1 MQPRRAEGMF
11 RGSAQ
16 ARNSPGSLPPSGAA
30 PANTE
35 GGGTRQSLP
44 RLGKGPRC
52 PSPLPE
58 RSPAPE
64 PGNRRLPGIPA
75 SLANPSARPPSPR
88 AHQGSGAIA
97 LSPPAFGHFLLAAAD
112 YGGPRGSHPAVRPGR
127 DRNLPFPPVRVRCG
141 LQGHVPT
148 GLKCHPDQEHLIFPL
163 GCTVLIQAINTQEQ
177 NFLHG
182 HSNNVSCV
190 AISKS
195 GLYLAS
201 GQVTFMGFKADIILW
216 DYKKREL
223 IARLSLHKGK
233 IEALAFSPNDLYL
246 VSLGG
251 PDDGS
256 VVVWNIAKR
265 EAICGSPAAGLNVG
279 NATTV
284 IFSRCRDKMF
294 VTAGNGTI
302 RVWELDLPNRKI
314 WPTECQTGQMK
325 RIVMCITIAVDDSF
339 FYLGTTTG
347 DILKMNPR
355 TKLLADTG
363 PAKDKFSLGVSTI
376 KCLKMGGLLVGS
388 GAGLLVFC
396 KSPSYKPIKK
406 IQLQGGI
413 TSITLRGEGHHFFVG
428 TEESHIYRVNFT
440 DFKET
445 LIATCH
451 FEAVQDIVFPFGTAE
466 LFATCAKK
474 DIRVWHTLSNR
485 ELLRITVPNMTCHGI
500 DFMRDGKSI
509 ISAWDDGRIRAFA
522 PETGRLMYVIN
533 NAHRIGVTAI
543 ATTSDCKRV
552 ISGGGEGEV
561 RVWQIGCQ
569 TQKLE
574 EALKEHKSSVS
585 CIRVKNNNLECVTA
599 STDGTCIIWDLVR
612 LRRNQMIL
620 ANTLFQCVCYH
631 PEEFQIITSGT
642 DRKIAY
648 WEVFDGSV
656 IRELEGSLSGSINGM
671 DITTEGVHFVTGGN
685 DHLVKVW
692 DYNGGEVTHVGVGH
706 SGNITRIRISPGNQY
721 IVSVSADGAVL
732 RWKYPFT
739 S

>member
-1 MQPRRAEGMF
+1 MGEEISPQAEDV
-11 RGSAQ
+11 AE
-16 ARNSPGSLPPSGAA
+16 L
-30 PANTE
+30 E
-35 GGGTRQSLP
+35 L
-44 RLGKGPRC
+44 
-52 PSPLPE
+52 E
-58 RSPAPE
+58 
-64 PGNRRLPGIPA
+64 
-75 SLANPSARPPSPR
+75 
-88 AHQGSGAIA
+88 
-97 LSPPAFGHFLLAAAD
+97 
-112 YGGPRGSHPAVRPGR
+112 AVIGF
-127 DRNLPFPPVRVRCG
+127 N
-141 LQGHVPT
+141 GHVPN
-148 GLKCHPDQEHLIFPL
+148 GLKCHPDQEHLLYPL
-163 GCTVLIQAINTQEQ
+163 GCTVLIQAINTPEQ

-182 HSNNVSCV
+182 HSNNVSCLT
-190 AISKS
+190 ISKS
-195 GLYLAS
+195 GDYIAS

-223 IARLSLHKGK
+223 LARLSLHKGK

-265 EAICGSPAAGLNVG
+265 DAICGSPAAGLNVG
-279 NATTV
+279 NATSLV
-284 IFSRCRDKMF
+284 FSRCRDEIF

-325 RIVMCITIAVDDSF
+325 RIVLSVAMAEDDGF

-363 PAKDKFSLGVSTI
+363 PVKDKYSLGVSAI
-376 KCLKMGGLLVGS
+376 RSLKMGGLLVGS

-396 KSPSYKPIKK
+396 KSPSYKPAKK

-413 TSITLRGEGHHFFVG
+413 TSITLRGEGHQFFVG

-451 FEAVQDIVFPFGTAE
+451 FEAVQDVVFPFGTSE

-474 DIRVWHTLSNR
+474 DIRVWHTMSNR
-485 ELLRITVPNMTCHGI
+485 ELLRITVPNITCHAI

-509 ISAWDDGRIRAFA
+509 ISAWNDGKIRAFA
-522 PETGRLMYVIN
+522 PETGRLLYAISS
-533 NAHRIGVTAI
+533 AHRIGVTAV

-585 CIRVKNNNLECVTA
+585 CIRVKKNNEECVTA

-612 LRRNQMIL
+612 LKRNQMIL

-648 WEVFDGSV
+648 WEVFDGTV
-656 IRELEGSLSGSINGM
+656 IRELEGALSGSINGM
-671 DITTEGVHFVTGGN
+671 DITQEGAHFVTGGR

-692 DYNGGEVTHVGVGH
+692 DYNEGEVTHVGMGH
-706 SGNITRIRISPGNQY
+706 SGSITRVRISPGNKH
-721 IVSVSADGAVL
+721 IVSVSADGAIL
-732 RWKYPFT
+732 RWKYPFA

>member
-1 MQPRRAEGMF
+1 MDNKISPEAQVAE
-11 RGSAQ
+11 
-16 ARNSPGSLPPSGAA
+16 L
-30 PANTE
+30 E
-35 GGGTRQSLP
+35 L
-44 RLGKGPRC
+44 
-52 PSPLPE
+52 
-58 RSPAPE
+58 
-64 PGNRRLPGIPA
+64 
-75 SLANPSARPPSPR
+75 
-88 AHQGSGAIA
+88 
-97 LSPPAFGHFLLAAAD
+97 D
-112 YGGPRGSHPAVRPGR
+112 AVIGF
-127 DRNLPFPPVRVRCG
+127 N
-141 LQGHVPT
+141 GHVPT

-163 GCTVLIQAINTQEQ
+163 GCTILIQAINTQEQ
-177 NFLHG
+177 NFLQGHG
-182 HSNNVSCV
+182 NNVSCL
-190 AISKS
+190 AISRS
-195 GLYLAS
+195 GRYIAS

-223 IARLSLHKGK
+223 LARLSLHKGK

-256 VVVWNIAKR
+256 VVVWSIAKR
-265 EAICGSPAAGLNVG
+265 DAICGSPAAGLNVG
-279 NATTV
+279 NATNV
-284 IFSRCRDKMF
+284 IFSRCRDEMF
-294 VTAGNGTI
+294 VTAGMA
-302 RVWELDLPNRKI
+302 D
-314 WPTECQTGQMK
+314 
-325 RIVMCITIAVDDSF
+325 DDSF

-355 TKLLADTG
+355 TKLLTDAG
-363 PAKDKFSLGVSTI
+363 PAKDKFSLGVSAI
-376 KCLKMGGLLVGS
+376 RCLKMGGLLVGS

-413 TSITLRGEGHHFFVG
+413 TSITLRGEGHQFFVG
-428 TEESHIYRVNFT
+428 TEESHIYRVSFT

-451 FEAVQDIVFPFGTAE
+451 FEAVEDIVFPFGTAE

-474 DIRVWHTLSNR
+474 DIRVWHTSSNR

-509 ISAWDDGRIRAFA
+509 ISAWNDGKIRAFA

-533 NAHRIGVTAI
+533 SAHRIGVTAI

-585 CIRVKNNNLECVTA
+585 CIRVKRNNEECVTA

-648 WEVFDGSV
+648 WEVFDGTV

-671 DITTEGVHFVTGGN
+671 DITQEGVHFVTGGN

-692 DYNGGEVTHVGVGH
+692 DYNEGEVTHVGVGH

-721 IVSVSADGAVL
+721 IVSVSADGAIL
-732 RWKYPFT
+732 RWKYPYT

>member
-1 MQPRRAEGMF
+1 MMENISPKAEV
-11 RGSAQ
+11 AELELQ
-16 ARNSPGSLPPSGAA
+16 AVIGFN
-30 PANTE
+30 
-35 GGGTRQSLP
+35 
-44 RLGKGPRC
+44 
-52 PSPLPE
+52 
-58 RSPAPE
+58 
-64 PGNRRLPGIPA
+64 
-75 SLANPSARPPSPR
+75 
-88 AHQGSGAIA
+88 
-97 LSPPAFGHFLLAAAD
+97 
-112 YGGPRGSHPAVRPGR
+112 
-127 DRNLPFPPVRVRCG
+127 
-141 LQGHVPT
+141 GHVPT
-148 GLKCHPDQEHLIFPL
+148 GLKCHPDQEHLIYPL
-163 GCTVLIQAINTQEQ
+163 GCTVLIQAINTNEQ

-182 HSNNVSCV
+182 HGNNISCV
-190 AISKS
+190 TVSKS
-195 GLYLAS
+195 GVYIAS

-233 IEALAFSPNDLYL
+233 IEDLAFSPNDLYL

-256 VVVWNIAKR
+256 
-265 EAICGSPAAGLNVG
+265 
-279 NATTV
+279 
-284 IFSRCRDKMF
+284 
-294 VTAGNGTI
+294 GTI

-314 WPTECQTGQMK
+314 RPTECQTGQMK
-325 RIVMCITIAVDDSF
+325 RIVMSITMANDDGF

-347 DILKMNPR
+347 DILKMNPK

-363 PAKDKFSLGVSTI
+363 PTKDKFSLGVSAI

-413 TSITLRGEGHHFFVG
+413 TSITLRGEGHQFFVG

-445 LIATCH
+445 LIGTCH

-485 ELLRITVPNMTCHGI
+485 ELLRITVPNMTCHCI
-500 DFMRDGKSI
+500 EFMRDGKSI
-509 ISAWDDGRIRAFA
+509 ISAWDDGKIRAFA

-561 RVWQIGCQ
+561 RVWQVGCQ

-574 EALKEHKSSVS
+574 EALKEHQSSVS
-585 CIRVKNNNLECVTA
+585 CIRVKKNNDGCVTA

-612 LRRNQMIL
+612 LKRNQMIL

-671 DITTEGVHFVTGGN
+671 DISLEGVHFVTGGN
-685 DHLVKVW
+685 DHMVKVW
-692 DYNGGEVTHVGVGH
+692 DYNEGEVTHVGVGH
-706 SGNITRIRISPGNQY
+706 SGNIRRLRISPGNQY
-721 IVSVSADGAVL
+721 IISVSADGAIL
-732 RWKYPFT
+732 RWKCPFA

>member
-1 MQPRRAEGMF
+1 MDVQISPETNVAE
-11 RGSAQ
+11 
-16 ARNSPGSLPPSGAA
+16 L
-30 PANTE
+30 E
-35 GGGTRQSLP
+35 L
-44 RLGKGPRC
+44 
-52 PSPLPE
+52 
-58 RSPAPE
+58 
-64 PGNRRLPGIPA
+64 
-75 SLANPSARPPSPR
+75 
-88 AHQGSGAIA
+88 
-97 LSPPAFGHFLLAAAD
+97 D
-112 YGGPRGSHPAVRPGR
+112 AVIGF
-127 DRNLPFPPVRVRCG
+127 N
-141 LQGHVPT
+141 GHVPK
-148 GLKCHPDQEHLIFPL
+148 GLKCHPDQEHLVYPL
-163 GCTVLIQAINTQEQ
+163 GCTVLIQAINTNKQ

-182 HSNNVSCV
+182 HGNNVSCLT
-190 AISKS
+190 ISKN
-195 GLYLAS
+195 GNYIAS

-216 DYKKREL
+216 DFKKREL

-233 IEALAFSPNDLYL
+233 IESLAFSPNDLYL

-256 VVVWNIAKR
+256 VVVWSVAKR
-265 EAICGSPAAGLNVG
+265 EAICGSPAAGLSVG
-279 NATTV
+279 NATNV
-284 IFSRCRDKMF
+284 VFSRCQDEMF

-325 RIVMCITIAVDDSF
+325 RIAMSIGMAGDDSF

-363 PAKDKFSLGVSTI
+363 PMKDKFSLGVTAI
-376 KCLKMGGLLVGS
+376 RCLKMGGLLVGS
-388 GAGLLVFC
+388 GAGVLVFC
-396 KSPSYKPIKK
+396 KSPSYKTIN
-406 IQLQGGI
+406 G
-413 TSITLRGEGHHFFVG
+413 TS
-428 TEESHIYRVNFT
+428 
-440 DFKET
+440 
-445 LIATCH
+445 
-451 FEAVQDIVFPFGTAE
+451 E

-474 DIRVWHTLSNR
+474 DIRVWHTMSNR

-509 ISAWDDGRIRAFA
+509 ISAWDDGKIRAFA
-522 PETGRLMYVIN
+522 PETGRLMYTIN
-533 NAHRIGVTAI
+533 SAHRIGVTAI

-585 CIRVKNNNLECVTA
+585 CIRVKKNNKECVTA

-671 DITTEGVHFVTGGN
+671 DITQEGVHFVTGGH

-692 DYNGGEVTHVGVGH
+692 DYNEGEVTHVGVGH
-706 SGNITRIRISPGNQY
+706 SGNIMGIRVSPGNQY
-721 IVSVSADGAVL
+721 IISVSADGAIL

>member
-1 MQPRRAEGMF
+1 MRPSVTITTRR
-11 RGSAQ
+11 RCTH
-16 ARNSPGSLPPSGAA
+16 L
-30 PANTE
+30 
-35 GGGTRQSLP
+35 GGEQSNQNLP
-44 RLGKGPRC
+44 RMDNKI
-52 PSPLPE
+52 SPEAQVAELE
-58 RSPAPE
+58 
-64 PGNRRLPGIPA
+64 L
-75 SLANPSARPPSPR
+75 
-88 AHQGSGAIA
+88 
-97 LSPPAFGHFLLAAAD
+97 D
-112 YGGPRGSHPAVRPGR
+112 AVIGF
-127 DRNLPFPPVRVRCG
+127 N
-141 LQGHVPT
+141 GHVPT
-148 GLKCHPDQEHLIFPL
+148 GLKCHPDQEHMIYPL
-163 GCTVLIQAINTQEQ
+163 GCTVLIQAINTKEQ
-177 NFLHG
+177 NFLQGHG
-182 HSNNVSCV
+182 NNVSCL
-190 AISKS
+190 AISRS
-195 GLYLAS
+195 GEYIAS

-223 IARLSLHKGK
+223 LARLSLHKGK

-256 VVVWNIAKR
+256 
-265 EAICGSPAAGLNVG
+265 
-279 NATTV
+279 
-284 IFSRCRDKMF
+284 
-294 VTAGNGTI
+294 GTI

-314 WPTECQTGQMK
+314 WPTECQTGQLK
-325 RIVMCITIAVDDSF
+325 RIVMSIGVDDDDSF

-355 TKLLADTG
+355 TKLLTDAG
-363 PAKDKFSLGVSTI
+363 PAKDKFSLGVSAI
-376 KCLKMGGLLVGS
+376 RCLKMGGLLVGS

-396 KSPSYKPIKK
+396 KSPGYKPIKK
-406 IQLQGGI
+406 IQLQGRI
-413 TSITLRGEGHHFFVG
+413 TSITLRGEGHQFLVG
-428 TEESHIYRVNFT
+428 TEESHIYRVSFT

-451 FEAVQDIVFPFGTAE
+451 FDAVEDIVFPFGTAE

-474 DIRVWHTLSNR
+474 DIRVWHTSSNR

-509 ISAWDDGRIRAFA
+509 ISAWNDGKIRAFA

-552 ISGGGEGEV
+552 VSGGGEGEV

-585 CIRVKNNNLECVTA
+585 CIRVKRNNEECVTA

-648 WEVFDGSV
+648 WEVFDGTV

-671 DITTEGVHFVTGGN
+671 DITQEGVHFVTGGN

-692 DYNGGEVTHVGVGH
+692 DYNECEVTHVGVGH

-721 IVSVSADGAVL
+721 IVSVSADGAIL
-732 RWKYPFT
+732 RWKYPYT

>member
-1 MQPRRAEGMF
+1 MDNKISPEAQVAE
-11 RGSAQ
+11 
-16 ARNSPGSLPPSGAA
+16 L
-30 PANTE
+30 E
-35 GGGTRQSLP
+35 L
-44 RLGKGPRC
+44 
-52 PSPLPE
+52 
-58 RSPAPE
+58 
-64 PGNRRLPGIPA
+64 
-75 SLANPSARPPSPR
+75 
-88 AHQGSGAIA
+88 
-97 LSPPAFGHFLLAAAD
+97 D
-112 YGGPRGSHPAVRPGR
+112 AVIGF
-127 DRNLPFPPVRVRCG
+127 N
-141 LQGHVPT
+141 GHVPT
-148 GLKCHPDQEHLIFPL
+148 GLKCHPDQEHVIYPL
-163 GCTVLIQAINTQEQ
+163 GCTVLIQAINTKEQ
-177 NFLHG
+177 NFLQGHG
-182 HSNNVSCV
+182 NNVSCL
-190 AISKS
+190 AISRS
-195 GLYLAS
+195 GEYIAS

-223 IARLSLHKGK
+223 LARLSLHKGK

-256 VVVWNIAKR
+256 VVVWSIAKR
-265 EAICGSPAAGLNVG
+265 DAICGSPAAGLSVG
-279 NATTV
+279 NATNV
-284 IFSRCRDKMF
+284 IFSRCRDEMF

-325 RIVMCITIAVDDSF
+325 RIVMSIGMADDDSF

-355 TKLLADTG
+355 TKLLTDAG
-363 PAKDKFSLGVSTI
+363 PAKDKFSLVRHSEI
-376 KCLKMGGLLVGS
+376 MCLIGILLN
-388 GAGLLVFC
+388 LLYFC
-396 KSPSYKPIKK
+396 

-413 TSITLRGEGHHFFVG
+413 TSITLRGEGHQFFVG
-428 TEESHIYRVNFT
+428 TEESHIYRVSFT

-445 LIATCH
+445 LIVTCH
-451 FEAVQDIVFPFGTAE
+451 FDAVEDIVFPFGTAE

-474 DIRVWHTLSNR
+474 DIRVWHTSSNR
-485 ELLRITVPNMTCHGI
+485 
-500 DFMRDGKSI
+500 D
-509 ISAWDDGRIRAFA
+509 
-522 PETGRLMYVIN
+522 
-533 NAHRIGVTAI
+533 AHRIGVTAI
-543 ATTSDCKRV
+543 TTTSDCKRV

-585 CIRVKNNNLECVTA
+585 CIRVKRNNEECVTA

-648 WEVFDGSV
+648 WEVFDGTV

-671 DITTEGVHFVTGGN
+671 DITQEGVHFVTGGN

-692 DYNGGEVTHVGVGH
+692 DYNEGEVTHVGVGH

-721 IVSVSADGAVL
+721 IVSVSADGAIL
-732 RWKYPFT
+732 RWKYPHT

>member
-1 MQPRRAEGMF
+1 
-11 RGSAQ
+11 
-16 ARNSPGSLPPSGAA
+16 
-30 PANTE
+30 
-35 GGGTRQSLP
+35 
-44 RLGKGPRC
+44 
-52 PSPLPE
+52 
-58 RSPAPE
+58 
-64 PGNRRLPGIPA
+64 
-75 SLANPSARPPSPR
+75 
-88 AHQGSGAIA
+88 
-97 LSPPAFGHFLLAAAD
+97 
-112 YGGPRGSHPAVRPGR
+112 
-127 DRNLPFPPVRVRCG
+127 
-141 LQGHVPT
+141 
-148 GLKCHPDQEHLIFPL
+148 
-163 GCTVLIQAINTQEQ
+163 
-177 NFLHG
+177 
-182 HSNNVSCV
+182 
-190 AISKS
+190 
-195 GLYLAS
+195 
-201 GQVTFMGFKADIILW
+201 MGFKADIILW

-256 VVVWNIAKR
+256 VVVWNIVKR

-284 IFSRCRDKMF
+284 IFSRCRDEMF

-451 FEAVQDIVFPFGTAE
+451 FEAVQDVVFPFGTAE

-509 ISAWDDGRIRAFA
+509 ISGNVD
-522 PETGRLMYVIN
+522 
-533 NAHRIGVTAI
+533 
-543 ATTSDCKRV
+543 V
-552 ISGGGEGEV
+552 ISGTVDIISGNVVLIGLWRGCRLWLWELAFSFNAGFSGWIPGAAPRGLARPSLLLIQPLLGIPFPPGGF
-561 RVWQIGCQ
+561 
-569 TQKLE
+569 L
-574 EALKEHKSSVS
+574 SSV
-585 CIRVKNNNLECVTA
+585 
-599 STDGTCIIWDLVR
+599 
-612 LRRNQMIL
+612 
-620 ANTLFQCVCYH
+620 
-631 PEEFQIITSGT
+631 
-642 DRKIAY
+642 
-648 WEVFDGSV
+648 
-656 IRELEGSLSGSINGM
+656 
-671 DITTEGVHFVTGGN
+671 
-685 DHLVKVW
+685 
-692 DYNGGEVTHVGVGH
+692 
-706 SGNITRIRISPGNQY
+706 
-721 IVSVSADGAVL
+721 
-732 RWKYPFT
+732 
-739 S
+739 

>member
-1 MQPRRAEGMF
+1 METQTSPKDEVAEV
-11 RGSAQ
+11 AK
-16 ARNSPGSLPPSGAA
+16 L
-30 PANTE
+30 E
-35 GGGTRQSLP
+35 L
-44 RLGKGPRC
+44 
-52 PSPLPE
+52 E
-58 RSPAPE
+58 
-64 PGNRRLPGIPA
+64 
-75 SLANPSARPPSPR
+75 
-88 AHQGSGAIA
+88 
-97 LSPPAFGHFLLAAAD
+97 
-112 YGGPRGSHPAVRPGR
+112 AVIGF
-127 DRNLPFPPVRVRCG
+127 N
-141 LQGHVPT
+141 GHVPT
-148 GLKCHPDQEHLIFPL
+148 GLKCHPDQEHLVYPL
-163 GCTVLIQAINTQEQ
+163 GCTILIQALNTQEQ

-182 HSNNVSCV
+182 HGNNVSCV
-190 AISKS
+190 TISKS
-195 GLYLAS
+195 GVYIAS

-216 DYKKREL
+216 HFKKREL

-256 VVVWNIAKR
+256 
-265 EAICGSPAAGLNVG
+265 
-279 NATTV
+279 
-284 IFSRCRDKMF
+284 
-294 VTAGNGTI
+294 GTI

-325 RIVMCITIAVDDSF
+325 RIVMSISMANDDSF

-347 DILKMNPR
+347 DILKMSPR

-363 PAKDKFSLGVSTI
+363 PAKDRFSLGVSAIT
-376 KCLKMGGLLVGS
+376 CLKMGGLLVGS

-413 TSITLRGEGHHFFVG
+413 TSITLRGEGHQFFVG

-445 LIATCH
+445 LITTCH
-451 FEAVQDIVFPFGTAE
+451 FEAVEDIVFPFGTAE

-509 ISAWDDGRIRAFA
+509 ISAWDDGKIRAFA

-543 ATTSDCKRV
+543 ATTRDCKRV

-561 RVWQIGCQ
+561 RVWQIGHQ

-574 EALKEHKSSVS
+574 EALKEHKSTVS
-585 CIRVKNNNLECVTA
+585 CIRVKKSNEECVTA
-599 STDGTCIIWDLVR
+599 STDGTCIIWDLVH

-656 IRELEGSLSGSINGM
+656 IRELDGSLSGAVNGM
-671 DITTEGVHFVTGGN
+671 DITVEGVHFVTGGN
-685 DHLVKVW
+685 DRLVKVW
-692 DYNGGEVTHVGVGH
+692 DYNEGEVTHVGVGH

-721 IVSVSADGAVL
+721 IVSVSADGAIL
-732 RWKYPFT
+732 RWKYPFP

>member
-1 MQPRRAEGMF
+1 MRSRYHNDQRTPYGWM
-11 RGSAQ
+11 
-16 ARNSPGSLPPSGAA
+16 
-30 PANTE
+30 
-35 GGGTRQSLP
+35 
-44 RLGKGPRC
+44 
-52 PSPLPE
+52 PE
-58 RSPAPE
+58 RKE
-64 PGNRRLPGIPA
+64 NC
-75 SLANPSARPPSPR
+75 
-88 AHQGSGAIA
+88 
-97 LSPPAFGHFLLAAAD
+97 LLLVMENQISSKAEEAELELE
-112 YGGPRGSHPAVRPGR
+112 AVIGF
-127 DRNLPFPPVRVRCG
+127 N
-141 LQGHVPT
+141 GHVPT
-148 GLKCHPDQEHLIFPL
+148 GLLCHPDQEHLVYPL
-163 GCTVLIQAINTQEQ
+163 GCTVLIQSINTNEQ

-182 HSNNVSCV
+182 HGNNVSCV
-190 AISKS
+190 TVSKS
-195 GLYLAS
+195 GAYIAS
-201 GQVTFMGFKADIILW
+201 GQITFMGFKADIILW

-251 PDDGS
+251 PDDG
-256 VVVWNIAKR
+256 R
-265 EAICGSPAAGLNVG
+265 EAICGSPAAGLSVG

-284 IFSRCRDKMF
+284 IFSGSHDEMF
-294 VTAGNGTI
+294 VTAGKY
-302 RVWELDLPNRKI
+302 VS
-314 WPTECQTGQMK
+314 
-325 RIVMCITIAVDDSF
+325 AVAVF
-339 FYLGTTTG
+339 
-347 DILKMNPR
+347 R
-355 TKLLADTG
+355 THKPLY
-363 PAKDKFSLGVSTI
+363 
-376 KCLKMGGLLVGS
+376 LLVQKARSFQFGRTCFQS
-388 GAGLLVFC
+388 WKNTLRHNFHDFVV
-396 KSPSYKPIKK
+396 IKNPFHRK
-406 IQLQGGI
+406 KLQLQGGI
-413 TSITLRGEGHHFFVG
+413 TSITLRREGHQFFVG
-428 TEESHIYRVNFT
+428 TEESHIYCVNFT

-451 FEAVQDIVFPFGTAE
+451 FEAVQDIVFPFGTGE
-466 LFATCAKK
+466 LFATCAKE
-474 DIRVWHTLSNR
+474 DIRVWHTLSNK
-485 ELLRITVPNMTCHGI
+485 ELLRITVPNMTCHSI

-509 ISAWDDGRIRAFA
+509 ISAWDDGKIRAFA

-561 RVWQIGCQ
+561 RVWQIGCR
-569 TQKLE
+569 TQKLK

-585 CIRVKNNNLECVTA
+585 CIRVKKNDKECVTA
-599 STDGTCIIWDLVR
+599 STDSTCIIWDLVH

-671 DITTEGVHFVTGGN
+671 DITPDGVYFVTGGN

-692 DYNGGEVTHVGVGH
+692 DYNEGEVTHVGVGH

-721 IVSVSADGAVL
+721 IISVSADGAIL
-732 RWKYPFT
+732 RWKYPFA

>member
-1 MQPRRAEGMF
+1 MENQISPKAEV
-11 RGSAQ
+11 AE
-16 ARNSPGSLPPSGAA
+16 L
-30 PANTE
+30 E
-35 GGGTRQSLP
+35 L
-44 RLGKGPRC
+44 
-52 PSPLPE
+52 E
-58 RSPAPE
+58 
-64 PGNRRLPGIPA
+64 
-75 SLANPSARPPSPR
+75 
-88 AHQGSGAIA
+88 
-97 LSPPAFGHFLLAAAD
+97 
-112 YGGPRGSHPAVRPGR
+112 AVIGF
-127 DRNLPFPPVRVRCG
+127 N
-141 LQGHVPT
+141 GHVPT
-148 GLKCHPDQEHLIFPL
+148 GLKCHPDQEHLIYPL
-163 GCTVLIQAINTQEQ
+163 GCTILIQAINTQEQ

-182 HSNNVSCV
+182 HGNNVSCV
-190 AISKS
+190 TISRS
-195 GLYLAS
+195 GAYIAS

-256 VVVWNIAKR
+256 VVVWSIAKR
-265 EAICGSPAAGLNVG
+265 DAVCGSPAAGLSVG

-284 IFSRCRDKMF
+284 IFSKCCDEMF
-294 VTAGNGTI
+294 VTAGNS
-302 RVWELDLPNRKI
+302 ELALILLRSKLLLPIFESKNAEV
-314 WPTECQTGQMK
+314 TLSTFM
-325 RIVMCITIAVDDSF
+325 ANDDSF

-363 PAKDKFSLGVSTI
+363 PVKDKFSLGVSAI
-376 KCLKMGGLLVGS
+376 KCLKMGELLVGS

-396 KSPSYKPIKK
+396 KSPSYKAIKK

-413 TSITLRGEGHHFFVG
+413 TSITLRGEGHQFFVG

-445 LIATCH
+445 LITTCH
-451 FEAVQDIVFPFGTAE
+451 FEAVEDIVFPFGTAE

-509 ISAWDDGRIRAFA
+509 ISGNAWDDGKIRAFA
-522 PETGRLMYVIN
+522 PETGRLIYVIN

-543 ATTSDCKRV
+543 ATTSDCQRV

-561 RVWQIGCQ
+561 RVWQISYQ

-585 CIRVKNNNLECVTA
+585 CIRVKKSNEECVTA
-599 STDGTCIIWDLVR
+599 STDGTCIIWDLV
-612 LRRNQMIL
+612 
-620 ANTLFQCVCYH
+620 
-631 PEEFQIITSGT
+631 
-642 DRKIAY
+642 
-648 WEVFDGSV
+648 
-656 IRELEGSLSGSINGM
+656 
-671 DITTEGVHFVTGGN
+671 
-685 DHLVKVW
+685 
-692 DYNGGEVTHVGVGH
+692 
-706 SGNITRIRISPGNQY
+706 
-721 IVSVSADGAVL
+721 
-732 RWKYPFT
+732 
-739 S
+739 

>member
-1 MQPRRAEGMF
+1 M
-11 RGSAQ
+11 
-16 ARNSPGSLPPSGAA
+16 
-30 PANTE
+30 
-35 GGGTRQSLP
+35 
-44 RLGKGPRC
+44 
-52 PSPLPE
+52 
-58 RSPAPE
+58 
-64 PGNRRLPGIPA
+64 
-75 SLANPSARPPSPR
+75 
-88 AHQGSGAIA
+88 
-97 LSPPAFGHFLLAAAD
+97 
-112 YGGPRGSHPAVRPGR
+112 
-127 DRNLPFPPVRVRCG
+127 
-141 LQGHVPT
+141 
-148 GLKCHPDQEHLIFPL
+148 
-163 GCTVLIQAINTQEQ
+163 
-177 NFLHG
+177 
-182 HSNNVSCV
+182 
-190 AISKS
+190 
-195 GLYLAS
+195 
-201 GQVTFMGFKADIILW
+201 ADIILW
-216 DYKKREL
+216 DFKKREL

-256 VVVWNIAKR
+256 VVVWSIAKR
-265 EAICGSPAAGLNVG
+265 DAICGSPAAGLNVG
-279 NATTV
+279 NATNV
-284 IFSRCRDKMF
+284 VFSRCRDEMF

-325 RIVMCITIAVDDSF
+325 RIVLCTGMADDDSF

-363 PAKDKFSLGVSTI
+363 PMKDKFSLGVSALR
-376 KCLKMGGLLVGS
+376 CLKMGGLLIGS
-388 GAGLLVFC
+388 GAGLLIFC

-413 TSITLRGEGHHFFVG
+413 TSITLRGEGHQFFVG

-466 LFATCAKK
+466 LFATCAKT
-474 DIRVWHTLSNR
+474 DIRVWHTISKR

-509 ISAWDDGRIRAFA
+509 ISAWDDGKIRAFA
-522 PETGRLMYVIN
+522 PESGRLMYTISS
-533 NAHRIGVTAI
+533 AHRIGVTAI
-543 ATTSDCKRV
+543 ATTSDCKRI

-585 CIRVKNNNLECVTA
+585 CIRVKKNNEECVTA

-671 DITTEGVHFVTGGN
+671 DITQEGGHFVTGGH

-692 DYNGGEVTHVGVGH
+692 DYNEGEVTHVGVGH
-706 SGNITRIRISPGNQY
+706 SGNILGMRISPGNQY
-721 IVSVSADGAVL
+721 IVSVSADGAIL
-732 RWKYPFT
+732 RWKYPFA

>member
-1 MQPRRAEGMF
+1 MENQISTKAEE
-11 RGSAQ
+11 AK
-16 ARNSPGSLPPSGAA
+16 L
-30 PANTE
+30 E
-35 GGGTRQSLP
+35 L
-44 RLGKGPRC
+44 
-52 PSPLPE
+52 E
-58 RSPAPE
+58 
-64 PGNRRLPGIPA
+64 
-75 SLANPSARPPSPR
+75 
-88 AHQGSGAIA
+88 
-97 LSPPAFGHFLLAAAD
+97 
-112 YGGPRGSHPAVRPGR
+112 AV
-127 DRNLPFPPVRVRCG
+127 
-141 LQGHVPT
+141 
-148 GLKCHPDQEHLIFPL
+148 I
-163 GCTVLIQAINTQEQ
+163 
-177 NFLHG
+177 
-182 HSNNVSCV
+182 
-190 AISKS
+190 
-195 GLYLAS
+195 
-201 GQVTFMGFKADIILW
+201 GFNDIILW

-233 IEALAFSPNDLYL
+233 IEDLAFSPNDLYL

-256 VVVWNIAKR
+256 VVVWSIAKR

-284 IFSRCRDKMF
+284 IFLGSNDEMF
-294 VTAGNGTI
+294 VTAGKGTI

-325 RIVMCITIAVDDSF
+325 RIVLSITMATDDCF

-347 DILKMNPR
+347 DILKLNPK
-355 TKLLADTG
+355 TKLLVDTG
-363 PAKDKFSLGVSTI
+363 PAKDKFSLGVSAI
-376 KCLKMGGLLVGS
+376 KCLKMEELLVGS

-396 KSPSYKPIKK
+396 KSPSYKPLKK
-406 IQLQGGI
+406 LQLQGGI
-413 TSITLRGEGHHFFVG
+413 TSITLRGEGHQFFVG
-428 TEESHIYRVNFT
+428 TEESYIYCVNLT

-466 LFATCAKK
+466 LFATCAKE

-485 ELLRITVPNMTCHGI
+485 ELLRITVHNMTCHSI

-509 ISAWDDGRIRAFA
+509 ISAWNDGKIRAFT
-522 PETGRLMYVIN
+522 PETGRLLYVIN

-585 CIRVKNNNLECVTA
+585 CIRVKKNNEECVTA
-599 STDGTCIIWDLVR
+599 STDGTCIIWDLVH

-620 ANTLFQCVCYH
+620 ANNLFQCVCYH
-631 PEEFQIITSGT
+631 PDEFQLITCGT

-656 IRELEGSLSGSINGM
+656 IRELEASLSGSINGM
-671 DITTEGVHFVTGGN
+671 DITQEGVYFVTGGD

-692 DYNGGEVTHVGVGH
+692 DYNEGEVTHVGIGH
-706 SGNITRIRISPGNQY
+706 SGNITGIRISPGNQY
-721 IVSVSADGAVL
+721 IISVSTDGAIL
-732 RWKYPFT
+732 RWKYPFA

>member
-1 MQPRRAEGMF
+1 M
-11 RGSAQ
+11 
-16 ARNSPGSLPPSGAA
+16 
-30 PANTE
+30 
-35 GGGTRQSLP
+35 
-44 RLGKGPRC
+44 
-52 PSPLPE
+52 
-58 RSPAPE
+58 
-64 PGNRRLPGIPA
+64 
-75 SLANPSARPPSPR
+75 
-88 AHQGSGAIA
+88 
-97 LSPPAFGHFLLAAAD
+97 AD
-112 YGGPRGSHPAVRPGR
+112 V
-127 DRNLPFPPVRVRCG
+127 
-141 LQGHVPT
+141 
-148 GLKCHPDQEHLIFPL
+148 
-163 GCTVLIQAINTQEQ
+163 
-177 NFLHG
+177 
-182 HSNNVSCV
+182 
-190 AISKS
+190 
-195 GLYLAS
+195 
-201 GQVTFMGFKADIILW
+201 ILW

-233 IEALAFSPNDLYL
+233 IEDVAFSPNDLYL

-256 VVVWNIAKR
+256 VVVWSIAKR

-284 IFSRCRDKMF
+284 IFSGCRDEMF

-325 RIVMCITIAVDDSF
+325 RIVLCITMASDDCF
-339 FYLGTTTG
+339 FYLGTTSG

-355 TKLLADTG
+355 TKLLADSG
-363 PAKDKFSLGVSTI
+363 PVKEKFSLGVSAI
-376 KCLKMGGLLVGS
+376 KCLKMVGLLVGS
-388 GAGLLVFC
+388 GAGLLIFC

-406 IQLQGGI
+406 LQLQGGI
-413 TSITLRGEGHHFFVG
+413 TSITLRGEGHQFFVG

-466 LFATCAKK
+466 LFATCAQK

-509 ISAWDDGRIRAFA
+509 ISAWNDGKIRAFA

-585 CIRVKNNNLECVTA
+585 CIRVKKNNEECVTA
-599 STDGTCIIWDLVR
+599 STDGTCIIWDLVH

-671 DITTEGVHFVTGGN
+671 DITVEGVYFVTGGN

-692 DYNGGEVTHVGVGH
+692 DYNEGEVTHVGVGH

-721 IVSVSADGAVL
+721 IISVSADGAIL
-732 RWKYPFT
+732 RWKYPFA

>member
-1 MQPRRAEGMF
+1 MRV
-11 RGSAQ
+11 
-16 ARNSPGSLPPSGAA
+16 
-30 PANTE
+30 
-35 GGGTRQSLP
+35 QSLASHSG
-44 RLGKGPRC
+44 LED
-52 PSPLPE
+52 L
-58 RSPAPE
+58 A
-64 PGNRRLPGIPA
+64 LPGA
-75 SLANPSARPPSPR
+75 VMY
-88 AHQGSGAIA
+88 IA
-97 LSPPAFGHFLLAAAD
+97 DVAQIW
-112 YGGPRGSHPAVRPGR
+112 
-127 DRNLPFPPVRVRCG
+127 CCC
-141 LQGHVPT
+141 GHVPT
-148 GLKCHPDQEHLIFPL
+148 GLKCHPDQEHLIYPL
-163 GCTVLIQAINTQEQ
+163 GCTILIQAIKTQEQ

-190 AISKS
+190 TISKS
-195 GLYLAS
+195 GVYIAS

-223 IARLSLHKGK
+223 MARLSLHKGK

-256 VVVWNIAKR
+256 VVVWSIAKT

-279 NATTV
+279 NATSV
-284 IFSRCRDKMF
+284 VFSQCHDEMF

-325 RIVMCITIAVDDSF
+325 RIVMSISMASDDSF

-363 PAKDKFSLGVSTI
+363 PAKDKFSLGVSAI
-376 KCLKMGGLLVGS
+376 KCLKTGGLLVGS

-396 KSPSYKPIKK
+396 RSPSYKPIKK

-413 TSITLRGEGHHFFVG
+413 TSISLRGEGHQFFVG

-445 LIATCH
+445 LVTTCH
-451 FEAVQDIVFPFGTAE
+451 FEAVEDVVFPFGTAE

-500 DFMRDGKSI
+500 DFMRDGKSL
-509 ISAWDDGRIRAFA
+509 ISGNADGVEWELQPLAY
-522 PETGRLMYVIN
+522 T
-533 NAHRIGVTAI
+533 I
-543 ATTSDCKRV
+543 ATATQDLATSPVLC
-552 ISGGGEGEV
+552 GFQV
-561 RVWQIGCQ
+561 RVWQIGHQ

-585 CIRVKNNNLECVTA
+585 CIRVKKNNEECVTA

-648 WEVFDGSV
+648 WEVFDGSG
-656 IRELEGSLSGSINGM
+656 IRELDGSLSGSINGM
-671 DITTEGVHFVTGGN
+671 DITPEGVHFVTGGN

-692 DYNGGEVTHVGVGH
+692 DYNEGEVTHVGVGH
-706 SGNITRIRISPGNQY
+706 SGNITRVRISPGNEY
-721 IVSVSADGAVL
+721 IVSVSADGAIL
-732 RWKYPFT
+732 RWKYPFP

>member
-1 MQPRRAEGMF
+1 MEEQV
-11 RGSAQ
+11 
-16 ARNSPGSLPPSGAA
+16 
-30 PANTE
+30 
-35 GGGTRQSLP
+35 
-44 RLGKGPRC
+44 
-52 PSPLPE
+52 LPE
-58 RSPAPE
+58 LDVAE
-64 PGNRRLPGIPA
+64 LE
-75 SLANPSARPPSPR
+75 L
-88 AHQGSGAIA
+88 Q
-97 LSPPAFGHFLLAAAD
+97 
-112 YGGPRGSHPAVRPGR
+112 AVIGF
-127 DRNLPFPPVRVRCG
+127 N
-141 LQGHVPT
+141 GHVPN
-148 GLKCHPDQEHLIFPL
+148 GLKCHPDQEHLIYPL
-163 GCTVLIQAINTQEQ
+163 GCTVLIQAINTNEQ

-182 HSNNVSCV
+182 HGNNVSCV
-190 AISKS
+190 TISKE
-195 GLYLAS
+195 GDYIAS

-216 DYKKREL
+216 DFKKREL

-256 VVVWNIAKR
+256 
-265 EAICGSPAAGLNVG
+265 
-279 NATTV
+279 
-284 IFSRCRDKMF
+284 
-294 VTAGNGTI
+294 GTI

-325 RIVMCITIAVDDSF
+325 RIVLSTGMADDDSF

-347 DILKMNPR
+347 DILKMNPK

-363 PAKDKFSLGVSTI
+363 PVKDKFSLGVSALR
-376 KCLKMGGLLVGS
+376 CLKMGGLLVGS
-388 GAGLLVFC
+388 GAGLLIFC

-406 IQLQGGI
+406 VQLQGGI
-413 TSITLRGEGHHFFVG
+413 TSITLRGEGHQFFVG

-474 DIRVWHTLSNR
+474 DIRVWHTMSKR

-509 ISAWDDGRIRAFA
+509 ISAWDDGKIRAFA
-522 PETGRLMYVIN
+522 PESGRLMYTIN
-533 NAHRIGVTAI
+533 SAHRIGVTAI
-543 ATTSDCKRV
+543 ATTSDCKRI

-561 RVWQIGCQ
+561 RVWQVGCQ

-585 CIRVKNNNLECVTA
+585 CIRVKKNNEECVTA

-671 DITTEGVHFVTGGN
+671 DITQEGGHFVTGGH

-692 DYNGGEVTHVGVGH
+692 DYNEGEVTHVGVGH
-706 SGNITRIRISPGNQY
+706 SGNIMAMRISPGNQY
-721 IVSVSADGAVL
+721 IVSVSADGAIL
-732 RWKYPFT
+732 RWKYPFA

>member
-1 MQPRRAEGMF
+1 MENRVSLKAEV
-11 RGSAQ
+11 AE
-16 ARNSPGSLPPSGAA
+16 L
-30 PANTE
+30 E
-35 GGGTRQSLP
+35 L
-44 RLGKGPRC
+44 
-52 PSPLPE
+52 E
-58 RSPAPE
+58 
-64 PGNRRLPGIPA
+64 
-75 SLANPSARPPSPR
+75 
-88 AHQGSGAIA
+88 
-97 LSPPAFGHFLLAAAD
+97 
-112 YGGPRGSHPAVRPGR
+112 AVIGF
-127 DRNLPFPPVRVRCG
+127 N
-141 LQGHVPT
+141 GHVPT
-148 GLKCHPDQEHLIFPL
+148 GLKCHPDQEHVIYPL
-163 GCTVLIQAINTQEQ
+163 GCTILIQAINTQEQ

-182 HSNNVSCV
+182 HGNNVSCV
-190 AISKS
+190 TISKS
-195 GLYLAS
+195 GVYLAS

-256 VVVWNIAKR
+256 VVVWSIAKR

-279 NATTV
+279 YATTV
-284 IFSRCRDKMF
+284 IFSRCRDEMF

-325 RIVMCITIAVDDSF
+325 RIVMSITMADDDSF

-363 PAKDKFSLGVSTI
+363 PAKDKFSLGVSAI

-413 TSITLRGEGHHFFVG
+413 TSITLRGEGHQFFVG

-451 FEAVQDIVFPFGTAE
+451 CEAVQDIVFPFGTTE

-585 CIRVKNNNLECVTA
+585 CIRVKKNNEECVTA

-671 DITTEGVHFVTGGN
+671 DITLEGVHFVTGGN

-692 DYNGGEVTHVGVGH
+692 DYNEGEVTHVGVGH

-721 IVSVSADGAVL
+721 IVSVSADGAIL

>member
-1 MQPRRAEGMF
+1 MMETQTSPKDEVAE
-11 RGSAQ
+11 
-16 ARNSPGSLPPSGAA
+16 
-30 PANTE
+30 
-35 GGGTRQSLP
+35 
-44 RLGKGPRC
+44 
-52 PSPLPE
+52 
-58 RSPAPE
+58 
-64 PGNRRLPGIPA
+64 
-75 SLANPSARPPSPR
+75 
-88 AHQGSGAIA
+88 
-97 LSPPAFGHFLLAAAD
+97 
-112 YGGPRGSHPAVRPGR
+112 AVELELEAVIGF
-127 DRNLPFPPVRVRCG
+127 N
-141 LQGHVPT
+141 GHVPT
-148 GLKCHPDQEHLIFPL
+148 GLKCHPDQEHLVYPL
-163 GCTVLIQAINTQEQ
+163 GCTILIQAINTQEQ

-182 HSNNVSCV
+182 HGNNVSCV

-195 GLYLAS
+195 GLYIAS
-201 GQVTFMGFKADIILW
+201 GQVTFMGFKCGGLEHSPERGHLW
-216 DYKKREL
+216 QPRSRPQCRERHHSHL
-223 IARLSLHKGK
+223 LQVPRRDVCHCRKVCVCCQG
-233 IEALAFSPNDLYL
+233 FQ
-246 VSLGG
+246 
-251 PDDGS
+251 
-256 VVVWNIAKR
+256 NI
-265 EAICGSPAAGLNVG
+265 
-279 NATTV
+279 
-284 IFSRCRDKMF
+284 
-294 VTAGNGTI
+294 GTI

-325 RIVMCITIAVDDSF
+325 RIVMSISMADDDSF

-363 PAKDKFSLGVSTI
+363 PAKDKFSLGVSAI
-376 KCLKMGGLLVGS
+376 SCLKMGGLLVGS
-388 GAGLLVFC
+388 GDGLLVFC

-413 TSITLRGEGHHFFVG
+413 TSITLRGEGHQFFVG

-440 DFKET
+440 NFKET
-445 LIATCH
+445 LITSCH
-451 FEAVQDIVFPFGTAE
+451 FESVEDIVFPFGTAE

-474 DIRVWHTLSNR
+474 DIRVWHTLTNR

-533 NAHRIGVTAI
+533 NAHRIGVTAV

-561 RVWQIGCQ
+561 RVWHIGHQI
-569 TQKLE
+569 QKLE

-585 CIRVKNNNLECVTA
+585 CIRVKKSNEECVTA

-656 IRELEGSLSGSINGM
+656 IRELDGSLSGAVNGM
-671 DITTEGVHFVTGGN
+671 DITVEGVHFVTGGN

-692 DYNGGEVTHVGVGH
+692 DYNEGEVTHVGVGH

-721 IVSVSADGAVL
+721 IVSVSADGAIL
-732 RWKYPFT
+732 RWKYPFP

>member
-1 MQPRRAEGMF
+1 METQTSPKDEVAEV
-11 RGSAQ
+11 AE
-16 ARNSPGSLPPSGAA
+16 L
-30 PANTE
+30 E
-35 GGGTRQSLP
+35 L
-44 RLGKGPRC
+44 
-52 PSPLPE
+52 E
-58 RSPAPE
+58 
-64 PGNRRLPGIPA
+64 
-75 SLANPSARPPSPR
+75 
-88 AHQGSGAIA
+88 
-97 LSPPAFGHFLLAAAD
+97 
-112 YGGPRGSHPAVRPGR
+112 AVIGF
-127 DRNLPFPPVRVRCG
+127 N
-141 LQGHVPT
+141 GHVPT
-148 GLKCHPDQEHLIFPL
+148 GLKCHPDQEHLVYPL
-163 GCTVLIQAINTQEQ
+163 GCTILIQALNTLEQ

-182 HSNNVSCV
+182 HGNNVSCV
-190 AISKS
+190 TISKS
-195 GLYLAS
+195 GVYIAS

-216 DYKKREL
+216 HYKKREL

-256 VVVWNIAKR
+256 VVVWSIAKGD
-265 EAICGSPAAGLNVG
+265 AICGSPAAGPNVG

-284 IFSRCRDKMF
+284 IFSNCCDEMF

-314 WPTECQTGQMK
+314 WPTECHTGQMK
-325 RIVMCITIAVDDSF
+325 RIVMSISMADDDSF

-347 DILKMNPR
+347 DILKMSPR

-363 PAKDKFSLGVSTI
+363 PAKDRFSLGVSAI
-376 KCLKMGGLLVGS
+376 RCLKTGGLLVGS

-413 TSITLRGEGHHFFVG
+413 TSITLRGEGHQFFVG

-445 LIATCH
+445 LIITCH
-451 FEAVQDIVFPFGTAE
+451 FEAVEDIVFPFGTAE

-485 ELLRITVPNMTCHGI
+485 ELLRITVPNMTCRGI

-509 ISAWDDGRIRAFA
+509 ISAWDDGKIRAFA

-561 RVWQIGCQ
+561 RVWQIGHQ

-585 CIRVKNNNLECVTA
+585 CIRVKKSNEECVTA

-656 IRELEGSLSGSINGM
+656 IRELEGSLSGAINGM
-671 DITTEGVHFVTGGN
+671 DITVEGVHFVTGGN

-692 DYNGGEVTHVGVGH
+692 DYNEGEVTHVGVGH

-721 IVSVSADGAVL
+721 LVSVSADGAIL
-732 RWKYPFT
+732 RWKYPFP

>member
-1 MQPRRAEGMF
+1 MENQISPKTEVAE
-11 RGSAQ
+11 
-16 ARNSPGSLPPSGAA
+16 L
-30 PANTE
+30 E
-35 GGGTRQSLP
+35 L
-44 RLGKGPRC
+44 
-52 PSPLPE
+52 E
-58 RSPAPE
+58 
-64 PGNRRLPGIPA
+64 
-75 SLANPSARPPSPR
+75 
-88 AHQGSGAIA
+88 
-97 LSPPAFGHFLLAAAD
+97 
-112 YGGPRGSHPAVRPGR
+112 AVIGF
-127 DRNLPFPPVRVRCG
+127 N
-141 LQGHVPT
+141 GHVPT
-148 GLKCHPDQEHLIFPL
+148 GLKCHPDEEHLVYPL
-163 GCTVLIQAINTQEQ
+163 GCTVLIQAINTNKQD
-177 NFLHG
+177 FLHG
-182 HSNNVSCV
+182 HGNNVSCV
-190 AISKS
+190 TISKS
-195 GLYLAS
+195 GDYIAS
-201 GQVTFMGFKADIILW
+201 GQVTFMGFKADVILW

-233 IEALAFSPNDLYL
+233 IEDVAFSPNDLYL

-256 VVVWNIAKR
+256 VVVWSIAKR
-265 EAICGSPAAGLNVG
+265 DAICGSPAAGLNVG

-284 IFSRCRDKMF
+284 IFSGCRDEMF

-302 RVWELDLPNRKI
+302 RVWELDLLNRKI
-314 WPTECQTGQMK
+314 RPTECQTGQMK
-325 RIVMCITIAVDDSF
+325 RIVLCITMASDDCF
-339 FYLGTTTG
+339 FYLGTTSG

-355 TKLLADTG
+355 TKLLADSG
-363 PAKDKFSLGVSTI
+363 PVKEKFSLGVSAI
-376 KCLKMGGLLVGS
+376 KCLKMVGLLVGS
-388 GAGLLVFC
+388 GAGLLIFC

-406 IQLQGGI
+406 LQLQGGI
-413 TSITLRGEGHHFFVG
+413 TSITLRGEGHQFFVG

-509 ISAWDDGRIRAFA
+509 ISAWDDGKIRAFA

-533 NAHRIGVTAI
+533 NAHRIG
-543 ATTSDCKRV
+543 TTVLSLSDIKPVLC
-552 ISGGGEGEV
+552 GFQV

-585 CIRVKNNNLECVTA
+585 CIRVKKNNEECVTA
-599 STDGTCIIWDLVR
+599 STDGTCIIWDLVH

-671 DITTEGVHFVTGGN
+671 DITVEGVYFVTGEFWNKKKKKKPSPTYLDRNMEFPGRRQ
-685 DHLVKVW
+685 LKVTKKR
-692 DYNGGEVTHVGVGH
+692 V
-706 SGNITRIRISPGNQY
+706 
-721 IVSVSADGAVL
+721 
-732 RWKYPFT
+732 
-739 S
+739 

>member
-1 MQPRRAEGMF
+1 MDNKISPEAQVAE
-11 RGSAQ
+11 
-16 ARNSPGSLPPSGAA
+16 L
-30 PANTE
+30 E
-35 GGGTRQSLP
+35 L
-44 RLGKGPRC
+44 
-52 PSPLPE
+52 
-58 RSPAPE
+58 
-64 PGNRRLPGIPA
+64 
-75 SLANPSARPPSPR
+75 
-88 AHQGSGAIA
+88 
-97 LSPPAFGHFLLAAAD
+97 D
-112 YGGPRGSHPAVRPGR
+112 AV
-127 DRNLPFPPVRVRCG
+127 
-141 LQGHVPT
+141 
-148 GLKCHPDQEHLIFPL
+148 I
-163 GCTVLIQAINTQEQ
+163 
-177 NFLHG
+177 
-182 HSNNVSCV
+182 
-190 AISKS
+190 
-195 GLYLAS
+195 
-201 GQVTFMGFKADIILW
+201 GFNDIILW

-223 IARLSLHKGK
+223 LARLSLHKGK

-256 VVVWNIAKR
+256 VVVWSIAKR
-265 EAICGSPAAGLNVG
+265 DAICGSPAAGLNVG
-279 NATTV
+279 NATNV
-284 IFSRCRDKMF
+284 IFSRCRDEMF
-294 VTAGNGTI
+294 VTAGMA
-302 RVWELDLPNRKI
+302 D
-314 WPTECQTGQMK
+314 
-325 RIVMCITIAVDDSF
+325 DDSF

-355 TKLLADTG
+355 TKLLTDAG
-363 PAKDKFSLGVSTI
+363 PAKDKFSLGVSAI
-376 KCLKMGGLLVGS
+376 RCLKMGGLLVGS

-413 TSITLRGEGHHFFVG
+413 TSITLRGEGHQFFVG
-428 TEESHIYRVNFT
+428 TEESHIYRVSFT

-451 FEAVQDIVFPFGTAE
+451 FEAVEDIVFPFGTAE

-474 DIRVWHTLSNR
+474 DIRVWHTSSNR

-509 ISAWDDGRIRAFA
+509 ISAWNDGKIRAFA

-533 NAHRIGVTAI
+533 SAHRIGVTAI

-585 CIRVKNNNLECVTA
+585 CIRVKRNNEECVTA

-648 WEVFDGSV
+648 WEVFDGTV

-671 DITTEGVHFVTGGN
+671 DITQEGVHFVTGGN

-692 DYNGGEVTHVGVGH
+692 DYNEGEVTHVGVGH

-721 IVSVSADGAVL
+721 IVSVSADGAIL
-732 RWKYPFT
+732 RWKYPYT

>member
-1 MQPRRAEGMF
+1 MDNKISPEAQVAE
-11 RGSAQ
+11 
-16 ARNSPGSLPPSGAA
+16 L
-30 PANTE
+30 E
-35 GGGTRQSLP
+35 L
-44 RLGKGPRC
+44 
-52 PSPLPE
+52 
-58 RSPAPE
+58 
-64 PGNRRLPGIPA
+64 
-75 SLANPSARPPSPR
+75 
-88 AHQGSGAIA
+88 
-97 LSPPAFGHFLLAAAD
+97 D
-112 YGGPRGSHPAVRPGR
+112 AVIGF
-127 DRNLPFPPVRVRCG
+127 N
-141 LQGHVPT
+141 GHVPT

-163 GCTVLIQAINTQEQ
+163 GCTILIQAINTQEQ
-177 NFLHG
+177 NFLQGHG
-182 HSNNVSCV
+182 NNVSCL
-190 AISKS
+190 AISRS
-195 GLYLAS
+195 GRYIAS

-223 IARLSLHKGK
+223 LARLSLHKGK

-256 VVVWNIAKR
+256 VVVWSIAKR
-265 EAICGSPAAGLNVG
+265 DAICGSPAAGLNVG
-279 NATTV
+279 NATNV
-284 IFSRCRDKMF
+284 IFSRCRDEMF
-294 VTAGNGTI
+294 VTAGKY
-302 RVWELDLPNRKI
+302 VSAFCMAD
-314 WPTECQTGQMK
+314 
-325 RIVMCITIAVDDSF
+325 DDSF

-355 TKLLADTG
+355 TKLLTDAG
-363 PAKDKFSLGVSTI
+363 PAKDKFSLGVSAI
-376 KCLKMGGLLVGS
+376 RCLKMGGLLVGS

-413 TSITLRGEGHHFFVG
+413 TSITLRGEGHQFFVG
-428 TEESHIYRVNFT
+428 TEESHIYRVSFT

-451 FEAVQDIVFPFGTAE
+451 FEAVEDIVFPFGTAE

-474 DIRVWHTLSNR
+474 DIRVWHTSSNR

-509 ISAWDDGRIRAFA
+509 ISAWNDGKIRAFA

-533 NAHRIGVTAI
+533 SAHRIGVTAI

-585 CIRVKNNNLECVTA
+585 CIRVKRNNEECVTA

-648 WEVFDGSV
+648 WEVFDGTV

-671 DITTEGVHFVTGGN
+671 DITQEGVHFVTGGN

-692 DYNGGEVTHVGVGH
+692 DYNEGEVTHVGVGH

-721 IVSVSADGAVL
+721 IVSVSADGAIL
-732 RWKYPFT
+732 RWKYPYT

>member
-1 MQPRRAEGMF
+1 MDNKISPEAQVAE
-11 RGSAQ
+11 
-16 ARNSPGSLPPSGAA
+16 L
-30 PANTE
+30 E
-35 GGGTRQSLP
+35 L
-44 RLGKGPRC
+44 
-52 PSPLPE
+52 
-58 RSPAPE
+58 
-64 PGNRRLPGIPA
+64 
-75 SLANPSARPPSPR
+75 
-88 AHQGSGAIA
+88 
-97 LSPPAFGHFLLAAAD
+97 D
-112 YGGPRGSHPAVRPGR
+112 AVIGF
-127 DRNLPFPPVRVRCG
+127 N
-141 LQGHVPT
+141 GHVPT

-163 GCTVLIQAINTQEQ
+163 GCTILIQAINTQEQ
-177 NFLHG
+177 NFLQGHG
-182 HSNNVSCV
+182 NNISCL
-190 AISKS
+190 AISRS
-195 GLYLAS
+195 GQYIAS

-223 IARLSLHKGK
+223 LARLSLHKGK

-256 VVVWNIAKR
+256 VVVWSIAKR
-265 EAICGSPAAGLNVG
+265 DAICGSPAAGLNVG
-279 NATTV
+279 NATSV
-284 IFSRCRDKMF
+284 IFSRCRDEMF

-325 RIVMCITIAVDDSF
+325 RIVMSIGMADDDSF

-355 TKLLADTG
+355 TKLLTDAG
-363 PAKDKFSLGVSTI
+363 PAKDKFSLGVSAI
-376 KCLKMGGLLVGS
+376 RCLKMGGLLVGS

-413 TSITLRGEGHHFFVG
+413 TSITLRGEGHQFFVG
-428 TEESHIYRVNFT
+428 TEESHIYRVSFT

-451 FEAVQDIVFPFGTAE
+451 FEAVEDIVFPFGTAE

-474 DIRVWHTLSNR
+474 DIRVWHTSSNR
-485 ELLRITVPNMTCHGI
+485 ELLRITVPNMTCHSI

-509 ISAWDDGRIRAFA
+509 ISAWNDGKIRAFA

-552 ISGGGEGEV
+552 ISGGGEGEG
-561 RVWQIGCQ
+561 RESQLSQ
-569 TQKLE
+569 L
-574 EALKEHKSSVS
+574 L
-585 CIRVKNNNLECVTA
+585 NLL
-599 STDGTCIIWDLVR
+599 SRR

-648 WEVFDGSV
+648 WEVFDGTV

-671 DITTEGVHFVTGGN
+671 DITQEGVHFVTGGN

-692 DYNGGEVTHVGVGH
+692 DYNEGEVTHVGVGH
-706 SGNITRIRISPGNQY
+706 SGDITRIRISPGNQY
-721 IVSVSADGAVL
+721 IVSVSADGAIL
-732 RWKYPFT
+732 RWKYPYT

>member
-1 MQPRRAEGMF
+1 MMEAQTSPKDEVAE
-11 RGSAQ
+11 
-16 ARNSPGSLPPSGAA
+16 AA
-30 PANTE
+30 E
-35 GGGTRQSLP
+35 LE
-44 RLGKGPRC
+44 L
-52 PSPLPE
+52 E
-58 RSPAPE
+58 
-64 PGNRRLPGIPA
+64 
-75 SLANPSARPPSPR
+75 
-88 AHQGSGAIA
+88 
-97 LSPPAFGHFLLAAAD
+97 
-112 YGGPRGSHPAVRPGR
+112 AVIGF
-127 DRNLPFPPVRVRCG
+127 N
-141 LQGHVPT
+141 GHVPT
-148 GLKCHPDQEHLIFPL
+148 GLKCHPDQEHLVYPL
-163 GCTVLIQAINTQEQ
+163 GCTILIQAINTQEQ

-195 GLYLAS
+195 GLYIAS

-223 IARLSLHKGK
+223 MARLSLHKGK
-233 IEALAFSPNDLYL
+233 IEALAFSPNDIYL

-256 VVVWNIAKR
+256 VVVWSIDKR

-284 IFSRCRDKMF
+284 IFSKCRDEMF

-325 RIVMCITIAVDDSF
+325 RIVMSISMANDDSF

-363 PAKDKFSLGVSTI
+363 PAKDKFSLGVSAI
-376 KCLKMGGLLVGS
+376 SCLHMGGLLVGS
-388 GAGLLVFC
+388 GDGLLVFC

-406 IQLQGGI
+406 IQLQGGV
-413 TSITLRGEGHHFFVG
+413 TSITLRGEGHQFFVG
-428 TEESHIYRVNFT
+428 TEESHIYRVSFT
-440 DFKET
+440 NFKET
-445 LIATCH
+445 LITTCH
-451 FEAVQDIVFPFGTAE
+451 FESVEDIVFPFGTAE

-474 DIRVWHTLSNR
+474 DIRVWHTLTNR

-543 ATTSDCKRV
+543 ATTSDYKRI

-561 RVWQIGCQ
+561 
-569 TQKLE
+569 L
-574 EALKEHKSSVS
+574 
-585 CIRVKNNNLECVTA
+585 
-599 STDGTCIIWDLVR
+599 R

-656 IRELEGSLSGSINGM
+656 IRELDGSLSGAVNGM
-671 DITTEGVHFVTGGN
+671 DITVEGVHFVTGGN

-692 DYNGGEVTHVGVGH
+692 DYNEGEVTHVGVGH

-721 IVSVSADGAVL
+721 IVSVSADGAIL
-732 RWKYPFT
+732 RWKYPFP

>member
-1 MQPRRAEGMF
+1 MDNKISPEAQVAE
-11 RGSAQ
+11 
-16 ARNSPGSLPPSGAA
+16 L
-30 PANTE
+30 E
-35 GGGTRQSLP
+35 L
-44 RLGKGPRC
+44 
-52 PSPLPE
+52 
-58 RSPAPE
+58 
-64 PGNRRLPGIPA
+64 
-75 SLANPSARPPSPR
+75 
-88 AHQGSGAIA
+88 
-97 LSPPAFGHFLLAAAD
+97 D
-112 YGGPRGSHPAVRPGR
+112 AVIGF
-127 DRNLPFPPVRVRCG
+127 N
-141 LQGHVPT
+141 GHVPA
-148 GLKCHPDQEHLIFPL
+148 GLKCHPDQEHLIYPL
-163 GCTVLIQAINTQEQ
+163 GCTVLIQAINTQGQ
-177 NFLHG
+177 NFLQG
-182 HSNNVSCV
+182 HNNNVSCL

-195 GLYLAS
+195 GEYIAS

-216 DYKKREL
+216 DYKKRKL
-223 IARLSLHKGK
+223 LARLSLHKGK

-256 VVVWNIAKR
+256 VVVWSIAKR
-265 EAICGSPAAGLNVG
+265 DAICGSPAAGLNVG
-279 NATTV
+279 NATHV
-284 IFSRCRDKMF
+284 IFSRCQDEMF

-325 RIVMCITIAVDDSF
+325 RIVMSTGMADDDSF

-355 TKLLADTG
+355 TRLLTDAG

-376 KCLKMGGLLVGS
+376 RCLKMGGLLVGS

-396 KSPSYKPIKK
+396 KSPSYKPI
-406 IQLQGGI
+406 
-413 TSITLRGEGHHFFVG
+413 
-428 TEESHIYRVNFT
+428 N
-440 DFKET
+440 
-445 LIATCH
+445 
-451 FEAVQDIVFPFGTAE
+451 GTAE

-474 DIRVWHTLSNR
+474 DIRVWHTSSNR

-500 DFMRDGKSI
+500 DFMKDGKSI
-509 ISAWDDGRIRAFA
+509 ISAWNDGKIRAFA

-574 EALKEHKSSVS
+574 EALKEHKSLVS
-585 CIRVKNNNLECVTA
+585 CIRVKRNNEECVTA
-599 STDGTCIIWDLVR
+599 SSDGTCIIWDLVR

-671 DITTEGVHFVTGGN
+671 DITQEGTHFVTGGN

-692 DYNGGEVTHVGVGH
+692 DYNEGEVTHVGVGH

-721 IVSVSADGAVL
+721 IVSVSADGAIL
-732 RWKYPFT
+732 RWKYPYT

>member
-1 MQPRRAEGMF
+1 METQTSPKDEVAEV
-11 RGSAQ
+11 AK
-16 ARNSPGSLPPSGAA
+16 L
-30 PANTE
+30 E
-35 GGGTRQSLP
+35 L
-44 RLGKGPRC
+44 
-52 PSPLPE
+52 E
-58 RSPAPE
+58 
-64 PGNRRLPGIPA
+64 
-75 SLANPSARPPSPR
+75 
-88 AHQGSGAIA
+88 
-97 LSPPAFGHFLLAAAD
+97 
-112 YGGPRGSHPAVRPGR
+112 AVIGF
-127 DRNLPFPPVRVRCG
+127 N
-141 LQGHVPT
+141 GHVPT
-148 GLKCHPDQEHLIFPL
+148 GLKCHPDQEHLVYPL
-163 GCTVLIQAINTQEQ
+163 GCTILIQALNTQEQ

-182 HSNNVSCV
+182 HGNNVSCV
-190 AISKS
+190 TISKS
-195 GLYLAS
+195 GVYIAS

-216 DYKKREL
+216 HFKKREL

-256 VVVWNIAKR
+256 VVVWSIAKR
-265 EAICGSPAAGLNVG
+265 DAICGSLAAGPNVG

-284 IFSRCRDKMF
+284 IFSKCCDEMF
-294 VTAGNGTI
+294 VTAG
-302 RVWELDLPNRKI
+302 KYAS
-314 WPTECQTGQMK
+314 
-325 RIVMCITIAVDDSF
+325 AV
-339 FYLGTTTG
+339 
-347 DILKMNPR
+347 K
-355 TKLLADTG
+355 
-363 PAKDKFSLGVSTI
+363 GVSAIT
-376 KCLKMGGLLVGS
+376 CLKMGGLLVGS

-413 TSITLRGEGHHFFVG
+413 TSITLRGEGHQFFVG

-445 LIATCH
+445 LITTCH
-451 FEAVQDIVFPFGTAE
+451 FEAVEDIVFPFGTAE

-509 ISAWDDGRIRAFA
+509 ISAWDDGKIRAFA

-543 ATTSDCKRV
+543 ATTRDCKRV

-561 RVWQIGCQ
+561 RVWQIGHQ

-574 EALKEHKSSVS
+574 EALKEHKSTVS
-585 CIRVKNNNLECVTA
+585 CIRVKKSNEECVTA
-599 STDGTCIIWDLVR
+599 STDGTCIIWDLVH

-656 IRELEGSLSGSINGM
+656 IRELDGSLSGAVNGM
-671 DITTEGVHFVTGGN
+671 DITVEGVHFVTGGN
-685 DHLVKVW
+685 DRLVKVW
-692 DYNGGEVTHVGVGH
+692 DYNEGEVTHVGVGH

-721 IVSVSADGAVL
+721 IVSVSADGAIL
-732 RWKYPFT
+732 RWKYPFP

>member
-1 MQPRRAEGMF
+1 MDEKI
-11 RGSAQ
+11 
-16 ARNSPGSLPPSGAA
+16 SPEAK
-30 PANTE
+30 E
-35 GGGTRQSLP
+35 V
-44 RLGKGPRC
+44 
-52 PSPLPE
+52 
-58 RSPAPE
+58 
-64 PGNRRLPGIPA
+64 
-75 SLANPSARPPSPR
+75 
-88 AHQGSGAIA
+88 
-97 LSPPAFGHFLLAAAD
+97 AD
-112 YGGPRGSHPAVRPGR
+112 LELDAVIGF
-127 DRNLPFPPVRVRCG
+127 N
-141 LQGHVPT
+141 GHVPN
-148 GLKCHPDQEHLIFPL
+148 GLKCHPDQEHLIYPL
-163 GCTVLIQAINTQEQ
+163 GCTILIQAINTQEQ

-182 HSNNVSCV
+182 HSNNVSCLT
-190 AISKS
+190 ISKN
-195 GLYLAS
+195 GDYIAS

-216 DYKKREL
+216 DYKEREL

-256 VVVWNIAKR
+256 VVVWSIAKR
-265 EAICGSPAAGLNVG
+265 DAICGSPAAGLNVG

-284 IFSRCRDKMF
+284 VFSRCRDETF

-325 RIVMCITIAVDDSF
+325 RIVMSIAMADDDSF

-363 PAKDKFSLGVSTI
+363 PAKDKYSLGVSAI
-376 KCLKMGGLLVGS
+376 RCLKMGGLLVGS
-388 GAGLLVFC
+388 GAGLVVFC
-396 KSPSYKPIKK
+396 KSPSYKPA
-406 IQLQGGI
+406 
-413 TSITLRGEGHHFFVG
+413 
-428 TEESHIYRVNFT
+428 N
-440 DFKET
+440 
-445 LIATCH
+445 
-451 FEAVQDIVFPFGTAE
+451 GTAE

-474 DIRVWHTLSNR
+474 DIRVWHTMSNR
-485 ELLRITVPNMTCHGI
+485 ELLRITVPNMTCHAI

-509 ISAWDDGRIRAFA
+509 ISAWNDGKIRAFA

-533 NAHRIGVTAI
+533 SAHRIGVTAI

-561 RVWQIGCQ
+561 RVWQIGCK

-574 EALKEHKSSVS
+574 EALKEHRSSVS
-585 CIRVKNNNLECVTA
+585 CIRVKKNNEECVTA

-612 LRRNQMIL
+612 LKRNQMIL

-631 PEEFQIITSGT
+631 PEEFQIITSGA

-656 IRELEGSLSGSINGM
+656 IRELEGALSGSVNGM
-671 DITTEGVHFVTGGN
+671 DITQEGAHFVTGGN

-692 DYNGGEVTHVGVGH
+692 DYNEGEVTHVGMGH
-706 SGNITRIRISPGNQY
+706 SGNITRVRISPGNKY
-721 IVSVSADGAVL
+721 IISVSADGAIL
-732 RWKYPFT
+732 RWKYPYA

>member
-1 MQPRRAEGMF
+1 IF
-11 RGSAQ
+11 
-16 ARNSPGSLPPSGAA
+16 SL
-30 PANTE
+30 
-35 GGGTRQSLP
+35 L
-44 RLGKGPRC
+44 
-52 PSPLPE
+52 
-58 RSPAPE
+58 
-64 PGNRRLPGIPA
+64 
-75 SLANPSARPPSPR
+75 
-88 AHQGSGAIA
+88 
-97 LSPPAFGHFLLAAAD
+97 
-112 YGGPRGSHPAVRPGR
+112 
-127 DRNLPFPPVRVRCG
+127 
-141 LQGHVPT
+141 GHVPT
-148 GLKCHPDQEHLIFPL
+148 GLKCHPDQEHLIYPL
-163 GCTVLIQAINTQEQ
+163 GCTLLIQALNTHEQ

-182 HSNNVSCV
+182 HNNNVSCL

-195 GLYLAS
+195 GDYIAS

-256 VVVWNIAKR
+256 
-265 EAICGSPAAGLNVG
+265 
-279 NATTV
+279 
-284 IFSRCRDKMF
+284 
-294 VTAGNGTI
+294 GTI

-325 RIVMCITIAVDDSF
+325 RIVMGIAMANDDSF

-347 DILKMNPR
+347 DILKLNPKS
-355 TKLLADTG
+355 KLLVDTG
-363 PAKDKFSLGVSTI
+363 PAKDKFSLGVTAI
-376 KCLKMGGLLVGS
+376 RCLKMGDMLLGS

-396 KSPSYKPIKK
+396 KSPSYKTIKK

-413 TSITLRGEGHHFFVG
+413 TSITLRGEGHQFFVG

-445 LIATCH
+445 LITTCH
-451 FEAVQDIVFPFGTAE
+451 FEAVEDIVFPFGTSE

-509 ISAWDDGRIRAFA
+509 ISAWGDGRIRAFA

-533 NAHRIGVTAI
+533 SAHRIGVTAI
-543 ATTSDCKRV
+543 ATTSDCKRI

-585 CIRVKNNNLECVTA
+585 CIRVKRNNEECVTA

-642 DRKIAY
+642 DRKVRAP
-648 WEVFDGSV
+648 SK
-656 IRELEGSLSGSINGM
+656 RQTLSGSRQTSHEVEAKDVGSR
-671 DITTEGVHFVTGGN
+671 VHTPWHSDGSEAQRYDTLEVPGGN

-692 DYNGGEVTHVGVGH
+692 DYNEGEVTHVGVGH

-721 IVSVSADGAVL
+721 IVSVSADGAIL
-732 RWKYPFT
+732 RWKYPFA

>member
-1 MQPRRAEGMF
+1 MRLSVTITTRR
-11 RGSAQ
+11 RC
-16 ARNSPGSLPPSGAA
+16 
-30 PANTE
+30 THW
-35 GGGTRQSLP
+35 GGEQSNQNLP
-44 RLGKGPRC
+44 RMDNKI
-52 PSPLPE
+52 SPEAQVAELE
-58 RSPAPE
+58 
-64 PGNRRLPGIPA
+64 L
-75 SLANPSARPPSPR
+75 
-88 AHQGSGAIA
+88 
-97 LSPPAFGHFLLAAAD
+97 D
-112 YGGPRGSHPAVRPGR
+112 AVIGF
-127 DRNLPFPPVRVRCG
+127 N
-141 LQGHVPT
+141 GHVPT
-148 GLKCHPDQEHLIFPL
+148 GLKCHPDQEHVIYPL
-163 GCTVLIQAINTQEQ
+163 GCTVLIQAINTKEQ
-177 NFLHG
+177 NFLQGHG
-182 HSNNVSCV
+182 NNVSCL
-190 AISKS
+190 AISRS
-195 GLYLAS
+195 GEYIAS

-216 DYKKREL
+216 GYKKREL
-223 IARLSLHKGK
+223 LARLSLHKGK

-256 VVVWNIAKR
+256 VVVWSIAKR
-265 EAICGSPAAGLNVG
+265 DAICGSPAAGLNVG
-279 NATTV
+279 NATNV
-284 IFSRCRDKMF
+284 IFSRCRDEMF

-325 RIVMCITIAVDDSF
+325 RIVMSIGMDDDDSF

-355 TKLLADTG
+355 TKLLTDAG
-363 PAKDKFSLGVSTI
+363 PVKDKFSLGVSAI
-376 KCLKMGGLLVGS
+376 RCLKMGGLLVGS

-406 IQLQGGI
+406 IQLQGSI
-413 TSITLRGEGHHFFVG
+413 TSITLRGEGHQFFVG
-428 TEESHIYRVNFT
+428 TEESHIFQVSFT

-451 FEAVQDIVFPFGTAE
+451 FDAVEDIVFPFGTAE

-474 DIRVWHTLSNR
+474 DIRVWHTSSNR

-509 ISAWDDGRIRAFA
+509 ISAWNDGKIRAFA

-533 NAHRIGVTAI
+533 SAHRIGVTAI

-585 CIRVKNNNLECVTA
+585 CIRVKRNNEECVTA

-648 WEVFDGSV
+648 WEVFDGTV

-671 DITTEGVHFVTGGN
+671 DITQEGVHFVTGGN

-692 DYNGGEVTHVGVGH
+692 DYNEGEVTHVGVGH

-721 IVSVSADGAVL
+721 IVSVSADGAIL
-732 RWKYPFT
+732 RWKYPYT

>member
-1 MQPRRAEGMF
+1 MNEEISPEAEVGE
-11 RGSAQ
+11 
-16 ARNSPGSLPPSGAA
+16 L
-30 PANTE
+30 E
-35 GGGTRQSLP
+35 L
-44 RLGKGPRC
+44 
-52 PSPLPE
+52 
-58 RSPAPE
+58 
-64 PGNRRLPGIPA
+64 
-75 SLANPSARPPSPR
+75 
-88 AHQGSGAIA
+88 
-97 LSPPAFGHFLLAAAD
+97 D
-112 YGGPRGSHPAVRPGR
+112 AVIGF
-127 DRNLPFPPVRVRCG
+127 N
-141 LQGHVPT
+141 GHVPT
-148 GLKCHPDQEHLIFPL
+148 GLKCHPDQEHLVYPL
-163 GCTVLIQAINTQEQ
+163 GCTVLIQALNTQEQ
-177 NFLHG
+177 KFLHG
-182 HSNNVSCV
+182 HGNNVSCLT
-190 AISKS
+190 ISKS
-195 GLYLAS
+195 GNYIAS
-201 GQVTFMGFKADIILW
+201 GQVTFLGFKADIILW

-223 IARLSLHKGK
+223 LARLSLHKGK
-233 IEALAFSPNDLYL
+233 VEALAFSPNDLYL

-256 VVVWNIAKR
+256 
-265 EAICGSPAAGLNVG
+265 
-279 NATTV
+279 
-284 IFSRCRDKMF
+284 
-294 VTAGNGTI
+294 GTI

-325 RIVMCITIAVDDSF
+325 RIAMCTAMAVDDSF

-347 DILKMNPR
+347 DILKLNPR

-363 PAKDKFSLGVSTI
+363 PVKDKYSLGVSAI
-376 KCLKMGGLLVGS
+376 RCLKMGGLLLGS

-413 TSITLRGEGHHFFVG
+413 SSIALRGEGHQFFVG

-445 LIATCH
+445 LILTCH

-474 DIRVWHTLSNR
+474 DIRVWHTMSNR
-485 ELLRITVPNMTCHGI
+485 ELLRITVPNMTCHGL

-509 ISAWDDGRIRAFA
+509 ISAWDDGKIRAFA

-533 NAHRIGVTAI
+533 SAHRIGVTAI
-543 ATTSDCKRV
+543 ATTSDCRRV

-585 CIRVKNNNLECVTA
+585 CIRVKKNNEECVTA

-671 DITTEGVHFVTGGN
+671 DITQEGVHFVTGGS
-685 DHLVKVW
+685 DHLLKVW
-692 DYNGGEVTHVGVGH
+692 DYNEGEVTHVGVGH
-706 SGNITRIRISPGNQY
+706 SGNIMGLRISPGNQC
-721 IVSVSADGAVL
+721 IISVSEDGAIL
-732 RWKYPFT
+732 RWKYPFA

>member
-1 MQPRRAEGMF
+1 MENQIPPKAEV
-11 RGSAQ
+11 AEV
-16 ARNSPGSLPPSGAA
+16 AELELEAA
-30 PANTE
+30 IGFN
-35 GGGTRQSLP
+35 
-44 RLGKGPRC
+44 
-52 PSPLPE
+52 
-58 RSPAPE
+58 
-64 PGNRRLPGIPA
+64 
-75 SLANPSARPPSPR
+75 
-88 AHQGSGAIA
+88 
-97 LSPPAFGHFLLAAAD
+97 
-112 YGGPRGSHPAVRPGR
+112 
-127 DRNLPFPPVRVRCG
+127 
-141 LQGHVPT
+141 GHVPT

-284 IFSRCRDKMF
+284 IFSRCRDEMF
-294 VTAGNGTI
+294 ATAGNGTI

-314 WPTECQTGQMK
+314 WPTECQTGHMK

-451 FEAVQDIVFPFGTAE
+451 FEAVQDVVFPFGTAE

-671 DITTEGVHFVTGGN
+671 DITTEGVHFVTG
-685 DHLVKVW
+685 
-692 DYNGGEVTHVGVGH
+692 
-706 SGNITRIRISPGNQY
+706 
-721 IVSVSADGAVL
+721 
-732 RWKYPFT
+732 
-739 S
+739 

>member
-1 MQPRRAEGMF
+1 MEEQI
-11 RGSAQ
+11 
-16 ARNSPGSLPPSGAA
+16 
-30 PANTE
+30 
-35 GGGTRQSLP
+35 
-44 RLGKGPRC
+44 
-52 PSPLPE
+52 LPE
-58 RSPAPE
+58 TDVAE
-64 PGNRRLPGIPA
+64 LE
-75 SLANPSARPPSPR
+75 L
-88 AHQGSGAIA
+88 Q
-97 LSPPAFGHFLLAAAD
+97 
-112 YGGPRGSHPAVRPGR
+112 AVIGF
-127 DRNLPFPPVRVRCG
+127 N
-141 LQGHVPT
+141 GHVPN
-148 GLKCHPDQEHLIFPL
+148 GLKCHPDQEHLVYPL
-163 GCTVLIQAINTQEQ
+163 GCTVLIQAINTNEQ

-182 HSNNVSCV
+182 HGNNVSCV
-190 AISKS
+190 TISKE
-195 GLYLAS
+195 GDYVAS

-216 DYKKREL
+216 DFKKREL

-256 VVVWNIAKR
+256 VVVWSIAKR
-265 EAICGSPAAGLNVG
+265 DAICGSPAAGLNVG
-279 NATTV
+279 NATSV
-284 IFSRCRDKMF
+284 VFSRCRDEMF

-325 RIVMCITIAVDDSF
+325 RIVMSS
-339 FYLGTTTG
+339 G
-347 DILKMNPR
+347 
-355 TKLLADTG
+355 
-363 PAKDKFSLGVSTI
+363 GVSALR
-376 KCLKMGGLLVGS
+376 CLKMGGLLVGS
-388 GAGLLVFC
+388 GAGLLIFC

-406 IQLQGGI
+406 LQLQGGI
-413 TSITLRGEGHHFFVG
+413 TSITLRGEGHQFFVG

-474 DIRVWHTLSNR
+474 DIRVWHTMSKR

-509 ISAWDDGRIRAFA
+509 ISAWDDGKIRAFA
-522 PETGRLMYVIN
+522 PESGRLMYTIN
-533 NAHRIGVTAI
+533 SAHRIGVTAI
-543 ATTSDCKRV
+543 ATTSDCKRI

-585 CIRVKNNNLECVTA
+585 CIRVKKNNEECVTA

-656 IRELEGSLSGSINGM
+656 IRELEGSLSGSVNGM
-671 DITTEGVHFVTGGN
+671 DITQEGEHFVTGGH
-685 DHLVKVW
+685 DHLIKVW
-692 DYNGGEVTHVGVGH
+692 DYNEGEVTHVGVGH
-706 SGNITRIRISPGNQY
+706 SGNIMGIRISPGNQY
-721 IVSVSADGAVL
+721 IVSVSADGAIL
-732 RWKYPFT
+732 RWKYPFA